1 MLRPDVP
8 AVHIRPA
15 VASDAATLTGLG
27 ARTFRDTFGEYNRP
41 EDMEAFLSSHYRPEL
56 QAKELR
62 DPRNLYLL
70 AEVSGTPAGFALLGD
85 RPREK
90 GVPGARPLMLVRL
103 YVDQPFLGARVGA
116 ALMER
121 CMAVAR
127 ERGHDVLW
135 LGVWERNA
143 RAIAFYARWGF
154 SEVGEMI
161 FHLGADAQ
169 RDQVLAL
176 RL

>member
-1 MLRPDVP
+1 MPHSTAP
-8 AVHIRPA
+8 TVHIRAA
-15 VASDAATLTGLG
+15 VASDAATLTELG
-27 ARTFRDTFGEYNRP
+27 ERTFRDTFDAHNRP
-41 EDMEAFLSSHYRPEL
+41 EDMEAFLSSHYRPDL
-56 QAKELR
+56 QEAELR

-85 RPREK
+85 RPREQ

-103 YVDQPFLGARVGA
+103 YVDKPFLGARVGA
-116 ALMER
+116 ALLER
-121 CMAVAR
+121 CVEVAR

-135 LGVWERNA
+135 LGVWERNT

-154 SEVGEMI
+154 TEVGEMI
-161 FHLGADAQ
+161 FHLGGDPQ
-169 RDQVLAL
+169 RDQVMAL